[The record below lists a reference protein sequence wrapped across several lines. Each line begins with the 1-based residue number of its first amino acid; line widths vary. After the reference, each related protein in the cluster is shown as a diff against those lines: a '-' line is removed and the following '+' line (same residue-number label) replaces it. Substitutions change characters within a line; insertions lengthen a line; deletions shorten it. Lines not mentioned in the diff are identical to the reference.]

1 QIIFQPLFDEED
13 KSILI
18 AELLEMGFTSFIEE
32 DTTLTAYIT
41 NDAYKIDCIKD
52 IPFLK
57 GHPEIKFYIKRLEE
71 KNWNQ
76 EWERNYEPVTIGG
89 KCYVRAP
96 FHPSLPGMTYEI
108 VIEPKMSFGTA
119 HHATTQLMAAWL
131 MDLDV
136 YGMDVLDMGC
146 GTGILAILANK
157 LGARS
162 VMAVDNDEWARQNA
176 VENLRNN
183 NVTDGIVRL
192 GDAAVIE
199 AEKYDLI
206 LANINRNVLLQDME
220 KYAMG
225 LRPGGQL
232 LLSGFYEP
240 DADVIRSSAKAN
252 GMKYEGVR
260 TLNDWAALR
269 FTKSKA

>member
-1 QIIFQPLFDEED
+1 MRYLEVKFSNFPLGFDTD
-13 KSILI
+13 LLV
-18 AELLEMGFTSFIEE
+18 AELAELGFDGFQEEEGRLSAFIPSELRRE
-32 DTTLTAYIT
+32 DLVAELSLLQ
-41 NDAYKIDCIKD
+41 N
-52 IPFLK
+52 
-57 GHPEIKFYIKRLEE
+57 HPEVKVSVRPLED

-89 KCYVRAP
+89 KCHVRAP

-157 LGARS
+157 MGARS

-220 KYAMG
+220 SMPWDCG
-225 LRPGGQL
+225 REVNC
-232 LLSGFYEP
+232 S
-240 DADVIRSSAKAN
+240 
-252 GMKYEGVR
+252 
-260 TLNDWAALR
+260 
-269 FTKSKA
+269 